1 MKRYLIFLLLLLV
14 GWLGLFVPAGAA
26 HANLSQAIPAPNTVL
41 TTAPIELSIW
51 FTEPIEAQ
59 FSQLRLFNANGQQV
73 DNQDILVNG
82 NLMRVTL
89 PTLLEGIY
97 TVVWQNVSSVD
108 GHPAEGSYLFSI
120 GRPLPQQT
128 IPPNP
133 QPLVTSWAEPVARA
147 VVLWSGLVVVGGLA
161 FNQLVMNGNVSG
173 RKQLFFLAWLAM
185 ALFLLA
191 SIGQLWL
198 QVAVVQRLSNAGF
211 WGQAAGNIL
220 TKTFWGQLWLVRLA
234 IWLLFALG
242 LAFRPNQP
250 RLAWL
255 GFGLLV
261 PISLTSHAAA
271 TAQITEAT
279 LFNDL
284 AHLVAAALWVG
295 GLVHFALFLWSGSG
309 RDNHQLLSELV
320 PRFSTLAILSVGTLI
335 ITGLYTT
342 WSQLLSLAAWQTPY
356 GVVLLVKLA
365 FLLPLLLLGAYNLLW
380 LSPRLAQQPHPL
392 QLRRSVSGET
402 ILATLLIMVVGLL
415 TSLEPARQIAA
426 REGLGQK
433 PISFQ
438 DNIEGADVLVKIVPG
453 RVGIN
458 QALITLSNR
467 QGQPITDASE
477 VNLTFTYR
485 GQEMPPLSGRATA
498 NGEGQYQFDGLSL
511 SLSGVWE
518 MALTIRRPDA
528 FDGQSSFRFMA
539 LNPTPQNP
547 TPPRELGLML
557 WGGELL
563 LLGLLF
569 LGVAAWRGRPQAAWK
584 WLPGLAGVV
593 AGIVLLIIPPAGQE
607 QPTTNPIVADAA
619 SLETGRVLF
628 EQKCVACHGPAGLG
642 DGPLAA
648 GLNPPPA
655 NLQTHVPLH
664 DDQQLY
670 LFIAGGF
677 PNSAMVGFA
686 DQLSS
691 REIWHLVNY
700 LKSLPPANP

>member
-1 MKRYLIFLLLLLV
+1 MKRYPFFLLLLLV

-26 HANLSQAIPAPNTVL
+26 HANLAQAIPAPNTVL
-41 TTAPIELSIW
+41 TATPIELSIW

-89 PTLLEGIY
+89 PTLPEGIY

-128 IPPNP
+128 APPSQ
-133 QPLVTSWAEPVARA
+133 QPFVTSWAEPVARA
-147 VVLWSGLVVVGGLA
+147 VVLWSGLVIVGGLA
-161 FNQLVMNGNVSG
+161 FNHLVMSGQVPG
-173 RKQLFFLAWLAM
+173 RKQLFALLWLAM

-191 SIGQLWL
+191 SVGQLWL
-198 QVAVVQRLSNAGF
+198 QVGVVQRLSNAGL
-211 WGQAAGNIL
+211 WGQTAGNIV
-220 TKTFWGQLWLVRLA
+220 TKTFWGQVWLVRLA
-234 IWLLFALG
+234 IWLSFTLG
-242 LAFRPNQP
+242 LAFRPNH
-250 RLAWL
+250 RGLAWL

-271 TAQITEAT
+271 TAQITAAT

-284 AHLVAAALWVG
+284 AHLLAAALWVG
-295 GLVHFALFLWSGSG
+295 GLVHFALFLGFGSG
-309 RDNHQLLSELV
+309 RERPQLLIELV

-356 GVVLLVKLA
+356 GFVLLVKLA
-365 FLLPLLLLGAYNLLW
+365 LLLPLLLLGAYNLLW
-380 LSPRLAQQPHPL
+380 LSPRLPQQPH
-392 QLRRSVSGET
+392 QLRRSVSGEA

-433 PISFQ
+433 PVTFA
-438 DNIEGADVLVKIVPG
+438 DNLEGAEVMVEIVPG

-458 QALITLSNR
+458 QVLITLTNR
-467 QGQPITDASE
+467 QGQPITNASE

-485 GQEMPPLSGRATA
+485 SQDMPPLSGRAIA
-498 NGEGQYQFDGLSL
+498 NGEGQYQFDNLNL

-518 MALTIRRPDA
+518 MALTVRRPDA

-539 LNPTPQNP
+539 LNPTPMNP
-547 TPPRELGLML
+547 TPPRELGILL
-557 WGGELL
+557 WGGELV

-569 LGVAAWRGRPQAAWK
+569 AGVAAWRGRPQPAWK
-584 WLPGLAGVV
+584 WLPGLTGVV
-593 AGIVLLIIPPAGQE
+593 TGIVLLISPPAGTG
-607 QPTTNPIVADAA
+607 QPTTNPIVADAT

-700 LKSLPPANP
+700 LKSLPPATP